1 MTKRKLKLPKIPY
14 KRKKLIKIKYCLLQT
29 HLKLWKKKKKSTIQ
43 SVERAV
49 RKKIKRLIL
58 DHLKLSNPVNY
69 LSESRRLAVI
79 ESSNNL
85 QDERAASKKEKSLV
99 LRRRKTL
106 LVSLKEIVS
115 ELVKIVNI
123 EGSNRQ
129 MHLESRTLLSE
140 NK

>member
-1 MTKRKLKLPKIPY
+1 M
-14 KRKKLIKIKYCLLQT
+14 
-29 HLKLWKKKKKSTIQ
+29 KLWKKKKKKSNIQ

-58 DHLKLSNPVNY
+58 DHLKLSNPANY
-69 LSESRRLAVI
+69 LSESRRQAVI

-106 LVSLKEIVS
+106 LVSLKEIES

-129 MHLESRTLLSE
+129 MHPESRTLLSV

>member
-1 MTKRKLKLPKIPY
+1 M
-14 KRKKLIKIKYCLLQT
+14 
-29 HLKLWKKKKKSTIQ
+29 KLWKKKKMKKKSIKLI
-43 SVERAV
+43 VERAV
-49 RKKIKRLIL
+49 RVRVRRKRPML
-58 DHLKLSNPVNY
+58 DLHKLSNHANY
-69 LSESRRLAVI
+69 LSESRRQAVI

-106 LVSLKEIVS
+106 LVSLKEIES

-129 MHLESRTLLSE
+129 MHPESRTLLSV